1 MCRYHVEKSNF
12 DFIQF
17 FRLRRKNKK
26 KKLKK
31 NYHVNK
37 IQFNKTYYN

>member
-1 MCRYHVEKSNF
+1 MCRYHVEKNNF

-26 KKLKK
+26 KNSKK
-31 NYHVNK
+31 NHHVNK

>member
-17 FRLRRKNKK
+17 LRLRRKNKK

-31 NYHVNK
+31 K
-37 IQFNKTYYN
+37 PSCK